1 VNPWGYAHKLLK
13 EKSPNVFVNDVEDP
27 EVARAQI
34 RKLSPDRL
42 KLSQDERTNL
52 IEYELSEI
60 RSVIKYYL
68 LEH

>member
-27 EVARAQI
+27 YEAQAQI
-34 RKLSPDRL
+34 RKLSSNRSE
-42 KLSQDERTNL
+42 LSHDERTNL